1 MNNRINYHTSIT
13 GNTSVKGG
21 VVGEPWFPTYHTSLQ
36 GSSIALE
43 NLNKLNTQLDENNIV
58 SLAYLATNPYI
69 PEEDREKYDKK
80 MKEKAQSEYTM
91 YSKYIN
97 DLIRRN
103 ENCSSNESEC
113 NH

>member
-1 MNNRINYHTSIT
+1 MDNRLNYHTT
-13 GNTSVKGG
+13 LNTKPSTPDVSKIIDKLN
-21 VVGEPWFPTYHTSLQ
+21 YHTSLQ
-36 GSSIALE
+36 GSSIAME
-43 NLNKLNTQLDENNIV
+43 NLNKLNPNLDKNNIIA
-58 SLAYLATNPYI
+58 LAYLATNPYI
-69 PEEDREKYDKK
+69 PEEDREEYDKK

-113 NH
+113 NN